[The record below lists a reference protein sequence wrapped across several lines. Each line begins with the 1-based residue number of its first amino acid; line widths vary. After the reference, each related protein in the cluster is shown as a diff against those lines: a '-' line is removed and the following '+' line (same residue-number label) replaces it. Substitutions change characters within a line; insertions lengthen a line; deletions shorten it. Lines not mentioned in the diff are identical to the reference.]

1 MSDSGDGNGAGGT
14 LRECDVGAVGGARG
28 GGAGKIHLSLHSL
41 GAQEGIA
48 ALRQGERRFTEFQLK
63 ESGNCEE
70 RIDKNAPSL
79 RAGSL

>member
-48 ALRQGERRFTEFQLK
+48 ALRQGERRFTEFQLRNL
-63 ESGNCEE
+63 E
-70 RIDKNAPSL
+70 IAKNELIKML
-79 RAGSL
+79 RASEQVL